1 MTTMDARRDRFMQ
14 QTGCARFGFHA
25 DATGGEYI
33 APEDLDQSG
42 SAVTIGRV
50 NGHHTHDRQ
59 PQPLLSGRMIL
70 AFAAVYIIWGS
81 TYLAIRY
88 AVETLPPLLMAG
100 SRFTL
105 AGLILYAWARRGEA
119 KPLRTHWRSTAIVG
133 GLLLLGGNGLVTW
146 AEQWVPSGMTALV
159 LASTPVWIAMLEWL
173 VYRGERPTTG
183 VWIGLACGVMGIAI
197 L

>member
-100 SRFTL
+100 ARFAIAGAILLLWARLRGASGGPRRSDWRAGLMRGMRLL
-105 AGLILYAWARRGEA
+105 AGGDGR
-119 KPLRTHWRSTAIVG
+119 V
-133 GLLLLGGNGLVTW
+133 VW
-146 AEQWVPSGMTALV
+146 AEQG
-159 LASTPVWIAMLEWL
+159 
-173 VYRGERPTTG
+173 
-183 VWIGLACGVMGIAI
+183 
-197 L
+197 